1 MTLVTSVLFLL
12 EISTEVDNDI
22 VVDSKV
28 GDIGLLVDDI
38 KVDNV
43 TVVVVVPNINFSHRN
58 CEDYF
63 LNLMTLTTIALW
75 STRALLR
82 PSRLSS

>member
-1 MTLVTSVLFLL
+1 MFLL
-12 EISTEVDNDI
+12 EISSEVDNDI

-28 GDIGLLVDDI
+28 GDSVLLVDI

-58 CEDYF
+58 YEDDF
-63 LNLMTLTTIALW
+63 LNLIKLTAIAFW
-75 STRALLR
+75 STSALLR
-82 PSRLSS
+82 PSRLSR